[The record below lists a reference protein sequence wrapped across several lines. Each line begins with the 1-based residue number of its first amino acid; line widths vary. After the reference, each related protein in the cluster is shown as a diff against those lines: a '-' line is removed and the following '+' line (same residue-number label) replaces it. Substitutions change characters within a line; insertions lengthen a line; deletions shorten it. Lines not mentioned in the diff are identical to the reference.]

1 MRQFILGCLVGVVLT
16 ATVNA
21 LAGKDSFGRS
31 PQQQQYDYFRE
42 RQMWLDIGHMRQH
55 LDRQE
60 FERKLGKKPC

>member
-21 LAGKDSFGRS
+21 VAGKESLGRS
-31 PQQQQYDYFRE
+31 PQQQQYDYFRQ
-42 RQMWLDIGHMRQH
+42 RQMWLDIGQLRQQM
-55 LDRQE
+55 DRQE